1 MLILICIPFFSRAIP
16 MDFSKAR
23 KKPNPLS
30 PQIAVPPE
38 HASRSRPE
46 YDARDRIE
54 RRKSDWKK
62 KDRWIDREQQL
73 KKKKNG
79 KKGEEEK
86 SEKKI
91 HAHAISRV
99 SAGCGV
105 RGGGTGTVGGPL
117 FAYVARG
124 GGGRRAGRQ
133 ALMPMHHAYSNLL
146 PPPPWHGT
154 AVHGS

>member
-1 MLILICIPFFSRAIP
+1 M
-16 MDFSKAR
+16 
-23 KKPNPLS
+23 
-30 PQIAVPPE
+30 
-38 HASRSRPE
+38 
-46 YDARDRIE
+46 
-54 RRKSDWKK
+54 
-62 KDRWIDREQQL
+62 DRWIDRKQQL